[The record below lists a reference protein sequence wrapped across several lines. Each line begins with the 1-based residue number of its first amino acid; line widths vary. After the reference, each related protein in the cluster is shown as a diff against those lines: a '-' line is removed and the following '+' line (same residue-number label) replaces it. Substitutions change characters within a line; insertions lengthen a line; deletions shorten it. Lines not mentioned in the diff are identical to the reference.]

1 MDQLRTFL
9 LEAAGDKV
17 MQVYI
22 QPPSGTQMMY
32 PCMTIRRDT
41 GNTAFADNQPY
52 RHTKRYLVTGIVQ
65 DSDDSSLYDVLSKL
79 PKSRHDR
86 SYTADE
92 LNHDVFAIDFD
103 DNTEVEEA

>member
-1 MDQLRTFL
+1 MEQLRAFL
-9 LEAAGDKV
+9 AEAAGDKAKK
-17 MQVYI
+17 VYI
-22 QPPSGTQMMY
+22 QAPSGEQMVY
-32 PCMTIRRDT
+32 PCLLIRRDT
-41 GNTAFADNQPY
+41 GNTAFADNRPY

-65 DSDDSSLYDVLSKL
+65 DSDDSSLYDILKEL

-92 LNHDVFAIDFD
+92 LVHDVFTIDFD